1 MPRLPYLTS
10 EQLPESERGLFDEI
24 LERFGRVN
32 NIFRVVAHS
41 PPLLRHLLQFGV
53 GLRHASQLDPRLR
66 ELAILTVGRL
76 TQCTYEVVHHS
87 ALAQRLGVRPEQIE
101 RLAAWENDPAFT
113 AQEQAV
119 MRYATEATQQ
129 VTVSSEAFE
138 ALRTFLSAEHI
149 VELVCNVAFYN
160 MVVRVLV
167 PLEVDIEDD
176 AHDNRYKLT

>member
-1 MPRLPYLTS
+1 MARLPYVIQ

-32 NIFRVVAHS
+32 NIFRVVAHR
-41 PPLLRHLLQFGV
+41 PPLLRHFLQFGV
-53 GLRHASQLDPRLR
+53 GLRHATQLDPVLR

-76 TQCTYEVVHHS
+76 AQCTYEVVHHS

-101 RLAAWENDPAFT
+101 RLAAWESDPAFT
-113 AQEQAV
+113 VQERAV
-119 MRYATEATQQ
+119 MRYAAEATQQ
-129 VTVSSEAFE
+129 VAVSSETFE
-138 ALRTFLSAEHI
+138 ALRPFLSAEHI